1 MDASAVPHFRNGGLA
16 AAAQTF
22 ATRGRQTRGDAA
34 TMTDTTLGQSAEKPS
49 TRLPSIS
56 DVTTMLKR
64 GDLALAFGVLTILVV
79 LILPLPAMV
88 LDLFLA
94 ISITLSILI
103 LMTALFIQA
112 PLEFSAFPTILLI
125 STMLRLSLNLASTR
139 LILTHGHEGTA
150 AAGHVIEAFGNFVMG
165 GNFVIGI
172 IVFAIL
178 VIVNFVVI
186 TKGSGRIAEV
196 AARFHLDSM
205 PGKQMAID
213 ADLSAGLID
222 EKTAKERRKALEDE
236 SGFFGAMDGASKFV
250 RGDAIAGLLVVF
262 INIIGGIIIGVAQQG
277 LGFAEAARSYTLLT
291 VGDGLVTQV
300 PALIVSTAAGLLV
313 SKAGVSGAADKALMK
328 QLSGYPQALGMSAAV
343 MLVLAALPGIPMIP
357 FLALGSGAAALAWK
371 SRKRNQAAV
380 AAEASASAE
389 PTAAAAAAAAADE
402 PISTALK
409 IDDLKIELGYALL
422 PLVNAPD
429 GTDRLT
435 EQIKALRRSLA
446 IEMGFVMPSVRI
458 LDNVQ
463 LEANSYIIKIKEV
476 DAGSGRVWPNQYM
489 VMDPAG
495 DQVAVPGIHTTEPTF
510 GLPATWVDAALK
522 EEATLKGYTVVDA
535 ATVLSTHLTEL
546 LKNNM
551 SDLLSY
557 GEVQKLLKELP
568 KEQGELVKDIVPSQI
583 NVSGIQR
590 VLQLLLSERISI
602 RDLSTILEGI
612 ADALAFSRNPATL
625 VEHVR
630 ARLARQ
636 ICAQNTSPNGYLP
649 LIALSAKWEQAFA
662 ESIIGQGEERSLA
675 MAPSKLSEFMTAVR
689 DRFEQAAREGEAPV
703 LVTSAAIR
711 PFVRSLVERFRS
723 QTSVLSQA
731 EIHPRARL
739 KTVGS
744 I

>member
-1 MDASAVPHFRNGGLA
+1 MVDITAGPGPA
-16 AAAQTF
+16 APGSGF
-22 ATRGRQTRGDAA
+22 
-34 TMTDTTLGQSAEKPS
+34 PS
-49 TRLPSIS
+49 FSEIGNI
-56 DVTTMLKR
+56 LKR
-64 GDLALAFGVLTILVV
+64 GDLALAFGILTILVV
-79 LILPLPAMV
+79 LILPLPSIV

-103 LMTALFIQA
+103 LMTSLFIQA
-112 PLEFSAFPTILLI
+112 PLEFSSFPTILLI

-139 LILTHGHEGTA
+139 LILSRGHEGSD

-196 AARFHLDSM
+196 AARFHLDAM

-222 EKTAKERRKALEDE
+222 EKVAKERRKALEDE

-250 RGDAIAGLLVVF
+250 RGDAVAGLLVVF
-262 INIIGGIIIGVAQQG
+262 INVIGGIIIGVAQQG
-277 LGFAEAARSYTLLT
+277 LSFGEAARSYTLLT
-291 VGDGLVTQV
+291 VGDGLVTQI

-328 QLSGYPQALGMSAAV
+328 QLSGYPQAAGMSAGV
-343 MLVLAALPGIPMIP
+343 MLVLAMLPGIPMIP
-357 FLALGSGAAALAWK
+357 FLLLGGGAAYLAFSAHK
-371 SRKRNQAAV
+371 QKREAV
-380 AAEASASAE
+380 AAEVAAKAA
-389 PTAAAAAAAAADE
+389 PAAAAAASAAEE
-402 PISTALK
+402 PIATALK

-422 PLVNAPD
+422 PLVNGPD

-463 LEANSYIIKIKEV
+463 LEANTYIIKIKEV
-476 DAGSGRVWPNQYM
+476 DAGTGRIWPNSFM
-489 VMDPAG
+489 VMDPG
-495 DQVAVPGIHTTEPTF
+495 GGQVQVPGIHTIEPTF
-510 GLPATWVDAALK
+510 GLPATWVDANLK
-522 EEATLKGYTVVDA
+522 EEASLKGYTVVDA

-546 LKNNM
+546 LKSNM

-557 GEVQKLLKELP
+557 GEVQKLLKDLP
-568 KEQGELVKDIVPSQI
+568 KEQGELVKDIVPSLVTI
-583 NVSGIQR
+583 SGIQR
-590 VLQLLLSERISI
+590 VLQLLLAERISI

-612 ADALAFSRNPATL
+612 ADALAFSRNPATM

-636 ICAQNTSPNGYLP
+636 ICSQNTTGNGYLP

-662 ESIIGQGEERSLA
+662 ESLVGVGEERSLA
-675 MAPSKLSEFMTAVR
+675 MQPSKLSEFMTVVR

-723 QTSVLSQA
+723 QTTVLSQA

-744 I
+744 V

>member
-1 MDASAVPHFRNGGLA
+1 MVDVTAGSGTETSGIPSLNDIGKILR
-16 AAAQTF
+16 
-22 ATRGRQTRGDAA
+22 RGD
-34 TMTDTTLGQSAEKPS
+34 
-49 TRLPSIS
+49 I
-56 DVTTMLKR
+56 
-64 GDLALAFGVLTILVV
+64 ALAIGILTILVV
-79 LILPLPAMV
+79 LILPLPSIV

-94 ISITLSILI
+94 VSITLSILI
-103 LMTALFIQA
+103 LMTSLFIQT
-112 PLEFSAFPTILLI
+112 PIEFSAFPTVLLI

-139 LILTHGHEGTA
+139 LILAHGHEGPS
-150 AAGHVIEAFGNFVMG
+150 AAGHVIEAFGNFVMS

-172 IVFAIL
+172 IVFIIL

-196 AARFHLDSM
+196 AARFHLDAM

-222 EKTAKERRKALEDE
+222 EKSARERRKALEDE

-250 RGDAIAGLLVVF
+250 RGDAVAGLLVVF
-262 INIIGGIIIGVAQQG
+262 INVIGGMIIGIAQQG
-277 LGFAEAARSYTLLT
+277 LPFIEAARSYTLLT

-343 MLVLAALPGIPMIP
+343 MIILAALPGIPMIP
-357 FLALGSGAAALAWK
+357 FLLLGGGAGAL
-371 SRKRNQAAV
+371 AV
-380 AAEASASAE
+380 AARKQSRKVAADEAHAAAA
-389 PTAAAAAAAAADE
+389 PAVAAAAAAAADE
-402 PISTALK
+402 PIAAALK

-422 PLVNAPD
+422 PLVNGPD

-435 EQIKALRRSLA
+435 EQIKALRKSLA
-446 IEMGFVMPSVRI
+446 IEMGFVMPAVRI

-463 LEANSYIIKIKEV
+463 LEANTYVIKIKEV
-476 DAGSGRVWPNQYM
+476 DAGTGRIWPSNYM
-489 VMDPAG
+489 VMDPG
-495 DQVAVPGIHTTEPTF
+495 GTQVALPGSHTTEPTF
-510 GLPATWVDAALK
+510 GLPATWIDASLK
-522 EEATLKGYTVVDA
+522 EEASLKGYTVVDA

-568 KEQGELVKDIVPSQI
+568 KEQGELLKDIVPGQI
-583 NVSGIQR
+583 TVSGIQR
-590 VLQLLLSERISI
+590 VLQLLLAERVSI

-612 ADALAFSRNPATL
+612 ADALSISRNPATL

-636 ICAQNTSPNGYLP
+636 ICAQNTSINGYVP
-649 LIALSAKWEQAFA
+649 LIAMSRKVGT
-662 ESIIGQGEERSLA
+662 S
-675 MAPSKLSEFMTAVR
+675 VR
-689 DRFEQAAREGEAPV
+689 GITHRQRRRTQPGDATVA
-703 LVTSAAIR
+703 
-711 PFVRSLVERFRS
+711 FVR
-723 QTSVLSQA
+723 
-731 EIHPRARL
+731 IHDGRAR
-739 KTVGS
+739 
-744 I
+744 

>member
-1 MDASAVPHFRNGGLA
+1 MVDVTAGQGAGSPAGGFSFADLKTAVL
-16 AAAQTF
+16 
-22 ATRGRQTRGDAA
+22 RGDIA
-34 TMTDTTLGQSAEKPS
+34 
-49 TRLPSIS
+49 
-56 DVTTMLKR
+56 
-64 GDLALAFGVLTILVV
+64 LALGILTILVV
-79 LILPLPAMV
+79 LILPLPSLV

-112 PLEFSAFPTILLI
+112 PLEFSSFPTILLI

-139 LILTHGHEGTA
+139 LILSRGHEGTD

-178 VIVNFVVI
+178 VTVNFVVI

-222 EKTAKERRKALEDE
+222 EKVAKVRRKELEDE

-250 RGDAIAGLLVVF
+250 RGDAVAGLLVVF

-277 LGFAEAARSYTLLT
+277 LGFAEAARTYTTLT

-313 SKAGVSGAADKALMK
+313 SKAGVSGAADKALIK
-328 QLSGYPQALGMSAAV
+328 QFSGYPQALGMSAAV
-343 MLVLAALPGIPMIP
+343 MLVLAALPGIPTLP
-357 FLALGSGAAALAWK
+357 FLALGGGAAALAFK
-371 SRKRNQAAV
+371 ARKQKQVAKAEEA
-380 AAEASASAE
+380 AAEAAA
-389 PTAAAAAAAAADE
+389 PAAAAAAAAAAEE
-402 PISTALK
+402 PISAALK

-435 EQIKALRRSLA
+435 DQIKALRRSLA

-463 LEANSYIIKIKEV
+463 LEANTYIIKIKEV
-476 DAGSGRVWPNQYM
+476 DAGSGKIWPSQFM
-489 VMDPAG
+489 VMDPG
-495 DQVAVPGIHTTEPTF
+495 GNQVAVPGIHTTEPTF
-510 GLPATWVDAALK
+510 GLPATWVDAGLK

-546 LKNNM
+546 LKANM

-568 KEQGELVKDIVPSQI
+568 KEQSELVKDIVPTQI
-583 NVSGIQR
+583 TISGIQR

-612 ADALAFSRNPATL
+612 ADALAFSRNPATI

-636 ICAQNTSPNGYLP
+636 ICAQNTSPMGYLP

-662 ESIIGQGEERSLA
+662 ESLIGQGEERSLA
-675 MAPSKLSEFMTAVR
+675 MQPSKLSEFMTATR
-689 DRFEQAAREGEAPV
+689 DAFERAAREGESPV

-711 PFVRSLVERFRS
+711 PFVRSLVERFRA
-723 QTSVLSQA
+723 QTTVLSQA

-744 I
+744 V

>member
-1 MDASAVPHFRNGGLA
+1 M
-16 AAAQTF
+16 
-22 ATRGRQTRGDAA
+22 RGITADQGANSP
-34 TMTDTTLGQSAEKPS
+34 GSGFPS
-49 TRLPSIS
+49 FGEIW
-56 DVTTMLKR
+56 TMLKR
-64 GDLALAFGVLTILVV
+64 GDLALAFGILTILVV
-79 LILPLPAMV
+79 LILPLPSVV

-103 LMTALFIQA
+103 LMTSLFIQA
-112 PLEFSAFPTILLI
+112 PLEFSSFPTVLLI
-125 STMLRLSLNLASTR
+125 ATMLRLSLNLASTR
-139 LILTHGHEGTA
+139 LILSHGHEGSA

-196 AARFHLDSM
+196 AARFQLDSM

-250 RGDAIAGLLVVF
+250 RGDAVAGLLVVF
-262 INIIGGIIIGVAQQG
+262 INIIGGMIIGIAQEG
-277 LGFAEAARSYTLLT
+277 LSFADAARSYTLLT
-291 VGDGLVTQV
+291 VGDGLVTQI

-313 SKAGVSGAADKALMK
+313 SKAAVTGAADKALMK
-328 QLSGYPQALGMSAAV
+328 QLSGYPQALGMSAGV
-343 MLVLAALPGIPMIP
+343 MLVLGLLPGIPMLP
-357 FLALGSGAAALAWK
+357 FVALGGGAAALAWS
-371 SRKRNQAAV
+371 SRKQRQSVAAAAATAAAASDAAV
-380 AAEASASAE
+380 AAPSAE
-389 PTAAAAAAAAADE
+389 E
-402 PISTALK
+402 PISAALK

-422 PLVNAPD
+422 PLVNGPD
-429 GTDRLT
+429 GLDRLT

-446 IEMGFVMPSVRI
+446 IEMGFVMPAVRI

-463 LEANSYIIKIKEV
+463 LEANTYIIKIKEV
-476 DAGSGRVWPNQYM
+476 DAGSGRIWPNQYM
-489 VMDPAG
+489 VMDPTG
-495 DQVAVPGIHTTEPTF
+495 DQVGVPGIHTTEPTF
-510 GLPATWVDAALK
+510 GLPATWVDASLK
-522 EEATLKGYTVVDA
+522 EEASLKGYTVVDA
-535 ATVLSTHLTEL
+535 ATVVSTHLTEL
-546 LKNNM
+546 LKTNM

-557 GEVQKLLKELP
+557 GEVQKLLKDLP
-568 KEQGELVKDIVPSQI
+568 KEQGELIKDIVPSQI
-583 NVSGIQR
+583 TISGIQR
-590 VLQLLLSERISI
+590 VLQLLLAERISV

-612 ADALAFSRNPATL
+612 AEALAFSRNPATL

-630 ARLARQ
+630 TRLARQ
-636 ICAQNTSPNGYLP
+636 ICAQNTSINGYLP
-649 LIALSAKWEQAFA
+649 LVALSAKWEQAFA
-662 ESIIGQGEERSLA
+662 DSIIGQGEERSLA
-675 MAPSKLSEFMTAVR
+675 MQPSKLSEFMAAVR

-711 PFVRSLVERFRS
+711 PFVRSLVERFRA
-723 QTSVLSQA
+723 QTSILSQA

>member
-1 MDASAVPHFRNGGLA
+1 MVDVAAGGGAAVATGSGFP
-16 AAAQTF
+16 TF
-22 ATRGRQTRGDAA
+22 SDIVRILRRGD
-34 TMTDTTLGQSAEKPS
+34 
-49 TRLPSIS
+49 I
-56 DVTTMLKR
+56 
-64 GDLALAFGVLTILVV
+64 ALAIGILTILVV
-79 LILPLPAMV
+79 LILPLPSVV

-94 ISITLSILI
+94 VSITMSILI
-103 LMTALFIQA
+103 LMTSLFIQA
-112 PLEFSAFPTILLI
+112 PLEFSAFPTVLLI

-139 LILTHGHEGTA
+139 LILAHGHEGSA
-150 AAGHVIEAFGNFVMG
+150 AAGHVIEAFGNFVMS

-172 IVFAIL
+172 IVFIIL

-222 EKTAKERRKALEDE
+222 EKTARERRKALEDE

-250 RGDAIAGLLVVF
+250 RGDAVAGLLVVF
-262 INIIGGIIIGVAQQG
+262 INVIGGMIIGIAQQG
-277 LGFAEAARSYTLLT
+277 LPFAEAARSYTLLT
-291 VGDGLVTQV
+291 VGDGLVTQI

-343 MLVLAALPGIPMIP
+343 MLILAMLPGIPMLP
-357 FLALGSGAAALAWK
+357 FLALGGGAGALAVMAPTKNNTTAADAATAAAA
-371 SRKRNQAAV
+371 
-380 AAEASASAE
+380 
-389 PTAAAAAAAAADE
+389 PGIAAAAAAAAEE
-402 PISTALK
+402 PISAALK

-422 PLVNAPD
+422 PLVNGPD

-435 EQIKALRRSLA
+435 EQIKALRKSLA
-446 IEMGFVMPSVRI
+446 IEMGFVMPAVRI

-463 LEANSYIIKIKEV
+463 LEANTYVIKIKEV
-476 DAGSGRVWPNQYM
+476 DAGSGRIWPNNYM

-495 DQVAVPGIHTTEPTF
+495 AQVNLPGSHTTEPTF
-510 GLPATWVDAALK
+510 GLPATWVDASLK
-522 EEATLKGYTVVDA
+522 EEASLKGYTVVDA

-546 LKNNM
+546 LKSNM

-568 KEQGELVKDIVPSQI
+568 KEQGELLKDIVPSLI
-583 NVSGIQR
+583 TISGVQR
-590 VLQLLLSERISI
+590 VLQLLLAERISI

-612 ADALAFSRNPATL
+612 ADALAFSRNPATV

-636 ICAQNTSPNGYLP
+636 ICAQNTSFNGYVP
-649 LIALSAKWEQAFA
+649 LIALSARWEQAFA
-662 ESIIGQGEERSLA
+662 ESLVGTGDDRSLA
-675 MAPSKLSEFMTAVR
+675 MQPSKLSEFMTVVR
-689 DRFEQAAREGEAPV
+689 ERFEQAAREGEAPV

-723 QTSVLSQA
+723 QTTVLSQA

>member
-1 MDASAVPHFRNGGLA
+1 MVDITAGQGTAGKGGLPSLSEI
-16 AAAQTF
+16 
-22 ATRGRQTRGDAA
+22 GD
-34 TMTDTTLGQSAEKPS
+34 
-49 TRLPSIS
+49 I
-56 DVTTMLKR
+56 LKR
-64 GDLALAFGVLTILVV
+64 GDLMLAVGVMTILVV
-79 LILPLPAMV
+79 LILPLPSIV

-94 ISITLSILI
+94 VSITISILI
-103 LMTALFIQA
+103 LMTSLFIQA
-112 PLEFSAFPTILLI
+112 PLEFSSFPTILLI
-125 STMLRLSLNLASTR
+125 STMMRLSLNMASTR
-139 LILTHGHEGTA
+139 LILSHGHEGTA

-196 AARFHLDSM
+196 AARFQLDSM

-213 ADLSAGLID
+213 ADLNAGLID
-222 EKTAKERRKALEDE
+222 EKAAKERRKALEDE

-250 RGDAIAGLLVVF
+250 RGDAIAGLLIVA
-262 INIIGGIIIGVAQQG
+262 INIVGGIIIGVAQQG
-277 LGFAEAARSYTLLT
+277 LGFAEAAHSYTVLT

-313 SKAGVSGAADKALMK
+313 SKAGITGAADKALMR
-328 QLSGYPQALGMSAAV
+328 QFSGYPQALGMSAGV
-343 MLVLAALPGIPMIP
+343 MLVLSLLPGIPMLP
-357 FLALGSGAAALAWK
+357 FMLLGAGAGALAWAA
-371 SRKRNQAAV
+371 RKHKRAAK
-380 AAEASASAE
+380 AAEAAAAAAPS
-389 PTAAAAAAAAADE
+389 AAAAAAAEE
-402 PISTALK
+402 PISSALK

-422 PLVNAPD
+422 PLVNGPD

-446 IEMGFVMPSVRI
+446 VEMGFVMPAVRI

-463 LEANSYIIKIKEV
+463 LEANSYVIKIKEV
-476 DAGSGRVWPNQYM
+476 DAGTGKIWPSQFM

-495 DQVAVPGIHTTEPTF
+495 NQVQVPGIHTIEPTF
-510 GLPATWVDAALK
+510 GLPATWVDAGLK
-522 EEATLKGYTVVDA
+522 EEAALKGYTVVDA

-546 LKNNM
+546 LKTNM

-557 GEVQKLLKELP
+557 GEVQKLLKDLP
-568 KEQGELVKDIVPSQI
+568 KEQAELIKDIVPSQVT
-583 NVSGIQR
+583 VSGIQR
-590 VLQLLLSERISI
+590 VLQLLLAERISI

-612 ADALAFSRNPATL
+612 ADALAFSRNPATM

-636 ICAQNTSPNGYLP
+636 VCAQNTSPNGYLP
-649 LIALSAKWEQAFA
+649 LIALSARWEQAFA
-662 ESIIGQGEERSLA
+662 ESIIGQGDDRSLA
-675 MAPSKLSEFMTAVR
+675 MQPSKLSEFMTAVR
-689 DRFEQAAREGEAPV
+689 NAFEQAAREGEAPV

-723 QTSVLSQA
+723 QTTVLSQA

-744 I
+744 V